1 MTQWTEMSG
10 YETGVVMKKTI
21 EPTSGMKGDESQRT
35 SLVNTLQVAC
45 VALHPLA
52 TLASS

>member
-1 MTQWTEMSG
+1 MTQLNAMSG
-10 YETGVVMKKTI
+10 HDPGGVMKKTI
-21 EPTSGMKGDESQRT
+21 EPASGMKGDESQRT

-45 VALHPLA
+45 VALHALA